1 MSPHWASISNGIFLC
16 ISCSGLHR
24 SLGVQYSQVRSLTL
38 DSWSERQLKM
48 MTLGGNKA
56 LREYLKG
63 YDLGEESV
71 AVKYKSKA
79 AEYYRSKVC
88 QVVCLITLDAV
99 HGRGRAFR

>member
-1 MSPHWASISNGIFLC
+1 
-16 ISCSGLHR
+16 
-24 SLGVQYSQVRSLTL
+24 VQYSQVRSLTL
-38 DSWSERQLKM
+38 DSWSERQLKL

-79 AEYYRSKVC
+79 AEYYRNKVC
-88 QVVCLITLDAV
+88 LVVLVIILDAV
-99 HGRGRAFR
+99 HG

>member
-1 MSPHWASISNGIFLC
+1 
-16 ISCSGLHR
+16 
-24 SLGVQYSQVRSLTL
+24 
-38 DSWSERQLKM
+38 

-79 AEYYRSKVC
+79 AEYYRNKVSE
-88 QVVCLITLDAV
+88 
-99 HGRGRAFR
+99 RW

>member
-1 MSPHWASISNGIFLC
+1 M
-16 ISCSGLHR
+16 
-24 SLGVQYSQVRSLTL
+24 
-38 DSWSERQLKM
+38 
-48 MTLGGNKA
+48 
-56 LREYLKG
+56 REYLKG

-79 AEYYRSKVC
+79 AEYYRNKVW

>member
-1 MSPHWASISNGIFLC
+1 
-16 ISCSGLHR
+16 
-24 SLGVQYSQVRSLTL
+24 
-38 DSWSERQLKM
+38 

-79 AEYYRSKVC
+79 AEYYRNKVC
-88 QVVCLITLDAV
+88 LVVLVIILDAV
-99 HGRGRAFR
+99 HG

>member
-1 MSPHWASISNGIFLC
+1 
-16 ISCSGLHR
+16 
-24 SLGVQYSQVRSLTL
+24 
-38 DSWSERQLKM
+38 M

-79 AEYYRSKVC
+79 AEYYRNKVW
-88 QVVCLITLDAV
+88 QVVCLISLDAV
-99 HGRGRAFR
+99 HG